1 MTSQDTFLDAS
12 LFMQHLAQIQHNPT
26 SKRYSDMTRPSKDTL
41 LCDFVTLEEPAFLKP
56 KRLYTGKQVMSSLM
70 PKDISF
76 TKCVRNASDNVEGL
90 LKDDVV
96 TVSRGQLMSGR
107 LCKASLGTS
116 TGGFV
121 QMIWKR

>member
-1 MTSQDTFLDAS
+1 MLP
-12 LFMQHLAQIQHNPT
+12 N
-26 SKRYSDMTRPSKDTL
+26 
-41 LCDFVTLEEPAFLKP
+41 
-56 KRLYTGKQVMSSLM
+56 
-70 PKDISF
+70 ISF
-76 TKCVRNASDNVEGL
+76 TKTVRNASDNPEGL

-96 TVSRGQLMSGR
+96 TVSRGQLLSGR